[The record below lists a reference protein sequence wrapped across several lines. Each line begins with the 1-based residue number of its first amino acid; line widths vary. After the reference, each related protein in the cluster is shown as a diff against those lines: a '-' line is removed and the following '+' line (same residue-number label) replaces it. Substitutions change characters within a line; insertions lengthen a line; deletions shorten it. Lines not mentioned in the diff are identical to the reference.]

1 MNQSAT
7 ENTPLHIP
15 PELVVADFD
24 FFALKVP
31 DGDAVLTWRNAVENL
46 PPIFWTNQ
54 NGGHW
59 VATRG
64 KDIEAIQLDHVHFS
78 MAEFVIPRGRRGMK
92 TPPIDTDPPK
102 HAGFRMIV
110 SLAFSPKVVAG
121 LEPRIRTVIREVVD
135 RLEPRGECEFIGDV
149 SHVLPITV
157 FLGMM
162 GLPQEDSPMLLPL
175 ARINSQAKD
184 AAVSQAN
191 RQAMGDYMWRAV
203 EDRRAHPKDDVL
215 TRVVN
220 SKVDGRPIS
229 DEELRGMCT
238 VLLGGGLDTVASM
251 MGFIACFLATHS
263 VQRKQL
269 VDKPALIPQ
278 AVEELMRRNA
288 LVNTS
293 RLVTQDYQFC
303 GVQLRKDDIIQIPNC
318 FYGIDPQIVDE
329 PLTVDFGRPA
339 PVPMAVFGKGP
350 HFCPGAPLAR
360 MELRIWLEEW
370 LPRIPDFHI
379 KPGTTPL
386 VTVGGTNSMQ
396 ELWLSWTSRA
406 V

>member
-1 MNQSAT
+1 
-7 ENTPLHIP
+7 
-15 PELVVADFD
+15 
-24 FFALKVP
+24 
-31 DGDAVLTWRNAVENL
+31 
-46 PPIFWTNQ
+46 
-54 NGGHW
+54 
-59 VATRG
+59 
-64 KDIEAIQLDHVHFS
+64 
-78 MAEFVIPRGRRGMK
+78 
-92 TPPIDTDPPK
+92 
-102 HAGFRMIV
+102 
-110 SLAFSPKVVAG
+110 
-121 LEPRIRTVIREVVD
+121 
-135 RLEPRGECEFIGDV
+135 
-149 SHVLPITV
+149 
-157 FLGMM
+157 
-162 GLPQEDSPMLLPL
+162 MLLPL

-215 TRVVN
+215 TQVVN

-251 MGFIACFLATHS
+251 MGFIACFLAIHS

-269 VDKPALIPQ
+269 VDNPALIPQ

-318 FYGIDPQIVDE
+318 FFGIDSQIVGD
-329 PLTVDFGRPA
+329 PLTVDFSRPA
-339 PVPMAVFGKGP
+339 PIPMAVFGKGP

-370 LPRIPDFHI
+370 LPRIPEFHI
-379 KPGTTPL
+379 NAGTTPL

-396 ELWLSWTSRA
+396 ELWLSWTPCA
-406 V
+406 A